1 MIIWRGKGILIAL
14 TAFGC
19 IWSAEYLTRQWS
31 GNERYYQTHSWPAFV
46 AFLVAAA
53 AVYSMRGWLG
63 VGQRRILVDQATQQ
77 RIALSEEASLFFVPA
92 RYWPS
97 VLAVMGVV
105 SGATA
110 SLGLVQ

>member
-19 IWSAEYLTRQWS
+19 LWTTEYLTREWS
-31 GNERYYQTHSWPAFV
+31 GNEHYYQTHGWPMLV

-53 AVYSMRGWLG
+53 AVYGMRGWLG
-63 VGQRRILVDQATQQ
+63 VGERRVLIDQTTQREVAWS
-77 RIALSEEASLFFVPA
+77 AESSLFFVPA

-97 VLAVMGVV
+97 VLAVMGVLFG
-105 SGATA
+105 GAA
-110 SLGLVQ
+110 SLGLVR